1 MKHYS
6 FSRIANKPRANCLF
20 PCKYFFN
27 INALLSRLN
36 RERNAQG
43 ETRLN
48 AAVVKHL
55 MRVDAF
61 RLSALTRGFTPTAST
76 RSFIGLNI

>member
-1 MKHYS
+1 MDKVHS
-6 FSRIANKPRANCLF
+6 QCLLKDH

>member
-1 MKHYS
+1 
-6 FSRIANKPRANCLF
+6 
-20 PCKYFFN
+20 
-27 INALLSRLN
+27 LN

-76 RSFIGLNI
+76 RSFIRLNI